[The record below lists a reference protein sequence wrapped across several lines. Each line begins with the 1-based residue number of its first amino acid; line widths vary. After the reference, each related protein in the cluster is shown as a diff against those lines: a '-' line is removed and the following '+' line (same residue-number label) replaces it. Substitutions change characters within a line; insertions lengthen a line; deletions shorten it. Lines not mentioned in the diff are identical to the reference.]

1 MVFPNINWKK
11 VLIKVYKLD
20 QTQTPLFDALMEYV
34 NRNTIPFHVPGHK
47 KGDGMDN
54 KFKDFVGTNVL
65 SIDVTVFKLVDS
77 LHHPTGAI
85 KKAQELA
92 ADAYGSDRA
101 FFSIHGTSGA
111 IQAMILSV
119 VSQGDKIIIPR
130 NVHKSVTAGIILSGA
145 VPVYMQ
151 PEIDRTIGVALGIT
165 PETVEEALSKNPDA
179 KAVLIINPTYYGVAA
194 DIRKIAQI
202 VHSYGI
208 PLIVDEAHGP
218 HLGFNDRLPVPAM
231 AAGADMCAQSTHKI
245 IGSLTQ
251 SSLLHVKGD
260 RVDVNRV
267 QQVMNLLQ
275 TTSPSYI
282 LMASLDVARM
292 QIATKGKELL
302 DKAIDLAQ
310 YARKEINKLPG
321 MYCFG
326 EEVLNKKG
334 AFAFDPTKLTICCK
348 NLGITGYELD
358 QILADK
364 YHIQVELSDLYNV
377 LAVGSFGDTKEKMD
391 ALIHAL
397 GEVSAQY
404 YGTSGN
410 SGGVLDIPEIPQQ
423 VLAPREAFNSSK
435 VSMSLEN
442 SIGQISGEFLLAYP
456 PGIPVLCP
464 GERITSE
471 IVNYVR
477 EMKNAGLYV
486 QGTEDPDVN
495 YIKVLRNAEAL
506 SLNITA

>member
-1 MVFPNINWKK
+1 M
-11 VLIKVYKLD
+11 YKLD

-47 KGDGMDN
+47 KGDGMDD
-54 KFKDFVGTNVL
+54 KFRSFVGTNML

-92 ADAYGSDRA
+92 ADAYGADKA

-151 PEIDRTIGVALGIT
+151 PEIDRNIGVALGVT
-165 PETVEEALSKNPDA
+165 PETVEKSLRENPDA
-179 KAVLIINPTYYGVAA
+179 KAVLIINPTYYGVAT
-194 DIRKIAQI
+194 DIKRIAQI
-202 VHSYGI
+202 VHSHNI

-218 HLGFNDRLPVPAM
+218 HLGFNNRLPM
-231 AAGADMCAQSTHKI
+231 SGMEAGADMCAQSTHKI

-251 SSLLHVKGD
+251 SSLLQVKGD
-260 RVDVNRV
+260 RIDVNRV
-267 QQVMNLLQ
+267 QSVMNLLQ

-292 QIATKGKELL
+292 QIATKGRELL
-302 DKAIDLAQ
+302 DKAIDISQ
-310 YARKEINKLPG
+310 YARNEINQIPG
-321 MYCFG
+321 LYCFG
-326 EEVLNKKG
+326 SEILNKKG
-334 AFAFDPTKLTICCK
+334 AYAFDPTKVTICCK
-348 NLGITGYELD
+348 DLGLTGYEMD

-364 YHIQVELSDLYNV
+364 YHIQLELSDLYNA
-377 LAVGSFGDTKEKMD
+377 LAVGSFGDSEEKINSLISALKE
-391 ALIHAL
+391 I
-397 GEVSAQY
+397 SAEY
-404 YGTSGN
+404 INTSRIR
-410 SGGVLDIPEIPQQ
+410 GGVLDIPDIPEQI
-423 VLAPREAFNSSK
+423 LAPREAFNSSK
-435 VSMSLEN
+435 VSIALDN

-456 PGIPVLCP
+456 PGIPILCP
-464 GERITSE
+464 GEKITPE
-471 IVNYVR
+471 IVNYVE

-495 YIKVLRNAEAL
+495 YIKVLRDSEAIG
-506 SLNITA
+506 LNITA

>member
-1 MVFPNINWKK
+1 M
-11 VLIKVYKLD
+11 YKLD
-20 QTQTPLFDALMEYV
+20 QNQTPLFDVLMEYV
-34 NRNTIPFHVPGHK
+34 NRDTIPFHVPGHK
-47 KGDGMDN
+47 KGDGMDD
-54 KFKDFVGTNVL
+54 KFKNFIGTNAL

-92 ADAYGSDRA
+92 ADAYGADRA

-119 VSQGDKIIIPR
+119 VSQGDKIIVPR

-151 PEIDRTIGVALGIT
+151 PEIDSTIGVALGVT
-165 PETVEEALSKNPDA
+165 PETVEKTLLENPDA
-179 KAVLIINPTYYGVAA
+179 KAVLIINPTYYGVAT

-202 VHSYGI
+202 VHSFDI

-218 HLGFNDRLPVPAM
+218 HLGFNDRLPVSAM

-251 SSLLHVKGD
+251 SSLLQVKGD
-260 RVDVNRV
+260 RIDINRV

-292 QIATKGKELL
+292 QIATKGQELL
-302 DKAIDLAQ
+302 DGAINLAE
-310 YARKEINKLPG
+310 YAREEINKIPG
-321 MYCFG
+321 LYCFG
-326 EEVLNKKG
+326 KEVLSKKG
-334 AFAFDPTKLTICCK
+334 AYAFDPTKLTICCK
-348 NLGITGYELD
+348 DLGITGYELD
-358 QILADK
+358 QILADE
-364 YHIQVELSDLYNV
+364 YHIQVEMSDLYNA
-377 LAVGSFGDTKEKMD
+377 LAVGSFGDTREKID
-391 ALIHAL
+391 SLLSALREISVKYAD
-397 GEVSAQY
+397 
-404 YGTSGN
+404 TSRKR
-410 SGGVLDIPEIPQQ
+410 GGVMEIPQIPEQ

-435 VSMSLEN
+435 VPMQLRN

-464 GERITSE
+464 GERITYE
-471 IVNYVR
+471 IVSYVE
-477 EMKNAGLYV
+477 EMKEAGLYV

-495 YIKVLRNAEAL
+495 YIKVLRDADAVNL
-506 SLNITA
+506 TITA

>member
-1 MVFPNINWKK
+1 M
-11 VLIKVYKLD
+11 YKFD
-20 QTQTPLFDALMEYV
+20 QNQTPLFDALMEYV

-54 KFKDFVGTNVL
+54 KFKDFIGTNAL

-111 IQAMILSV
+111 IQAMIMSV

-151 PEIDRTIGVALGIT
+151 PEIDKTIGVALGVT
-165 PETVEEALSKNPDA
+165 PETVEQTLKENPDA
-179 KAVLIINPTYYGVAA
+179 KAVLIINPTYYGVAT
-194 DIRKIAQI
+194 DIRKIVEI
-202 VHSYGI
+202 VHGYDI

-218 HLGFNDRLPVPAM
+218 HLGFNDRLPVSALD
-231 AAGADMCAQSTHKI
+231 AGADMCAQSTHKI

-251 SSLLHVKGD
+251 SSLLHVKGN

-267 QQVMNLLQ
+267 KQFMSLLQ

-292 QIATKGKELL
+292 QIATKGKALL
-302 DKAIDLAQ
+302 DEAIDLCS
-310 YARKEINKLPG
+310 YARDEINKIPG
-321 MYCFG
+321 LYCFG
-326 EEVLNKKG
+326 KEVLNKKG
-334 AFAFDPTKLTICCK
+334 AYAFDPTKLTICCK
-348 NLGITGYELD
+348 DMGITGYELD

-364 YHIQVELSDLYNV
+364 YHIQFEMSDLYNA
-377 LAVGSFGDTKEKMD
+377 LAVGSFGDTKEKID
-391 ALIHAL
+391 SLLYALNEISSEYSDL
-397 GEVSAQY
+397 S
-404 YGTSGN
+404 SKR
-410 SGGVLDIPEIPQQ
+410 GGVIDIPRIPEQI
-423 VLAPREAFNSSK
+423 LAPRDAFNSTK
-435 VSMSLEN
+435 VSIPLSK

-456 PGIPVLCP
+456 PGIPILCP
-464 GERITSE
+464 GEKITLE
-471 IVNYVR
+471 IVNYVE

-486 QGTEDPDVN
+486 QGTEDPNVE
-495 YIKVLRNAEAL
+495 YIKVLRDVDSL

>member
-1 MVFPNINWKK
+1 
-11 VLIKVYKLD
+11 
-20 QTQTPLFDALMEYV
+20 MEYV
-34 NRNTIPFHVPGHK
+34 DRETIPFHVPGHK
-47 KGDGMDN
+47 KGDGMDD
-54 KFKDFVGTNVL
+54 KFKNFVGTNML

-77 LHHPTGAI
+77 LHHPTGPI

-92 ADAYGSDRA
+92 ADAYGADRA

-119 VSQGDKIIIPR
+119 VSQGEKIIIPR

-151 PEIDRTIGVALGIT
+151 PEIDRTIGVALGVT
-165 PETVEEALSKNPDA
+165 PETVEQTLKENPDA

-194 DIRKIAQI
+194 DIRKIAKI
-202 VHSYGI
+202 VHSYDI

-218 HLGFNDRLPVPAM
+218 HLGFNDRLPVSGM

-251 SSLLHVKGD
+251 SSLLQV
-260 RVDVNRV
+260 RSERIDVNRV

-292 QIATKGKELL
+292 QIATKGRELL
-302 DKAIDLAQ
+302 DKAIDLAE
-310 YARKEINKLPG
+310 YAREEINTIPG
-321 MYCFG
+321 LYCFG
-326 EEVLNKKG
+326 REVLSKKG
-334 AFAFDPTKLTICCK
+334 AYAFDPTKLTICCK
-348 NLGITGYELD
+348 NMGITGYKLD

-377 LAVGSFGDTKEKMD
+377 LAVGSFGDTKEKID
-391 ALIHAL
+391 SLISALREISAEFMNTEKNM
-397 GEVSAQY
+397 GEVI
-404 YGTSGN
+404 
-410 SGGVLDIPEIPQQ
+410 DIPEIPDQIMT
-423 VLAPREAFNSSK
+423 PREAFNSAKISIP
-435 VSMSLEN
+435 LRN
-442 SIGQISGEFLLAYP
+442 SVGQISGEFLLAYP

-464 GERITSE
+464 GEKITSE
-471 IVNYVR
+471 IIEYVE
-477 EMKNAGLYV
+477 EMKDAGLYV
-486 QGTEDPDVN
+486 QGTEDSEVN
-495 YIKVLRNAEAL
+495 FIKVLRD
-506 SLNITA
+506 TAARVVNFDIVK